1 LPRSGQKTSFVIVSC
16 QIEAGQ
22 RERFSKSTASA
33 YLDGTEDFNRSLAA
47 DNAMEKSNMEYTAE
61 NLCPEIA
68 ERERCAAL
76 AEAEAR
82 EFERIK
88 MYPVARA
95 MRALACRIK
104 ESSLTQEFDTRTA
117 SGNIERAAV

>member
-1 LPRSGQKTSFVIVSC
+1 
-16 QIEAGQ
+16 
-22 RERFSKSTASA
+22 
-33 YLDGTEDFNRSLAA
+33 
-47 DNAMEKSNMEYTAE
+47 MEYTAE

-68 ERERCAAL
+68 ERERCAAI
-76 AEAEAR
+76 AEAQAR

-104 ESSLTQEFDTRTA
+104 GSSLTPGFDTRTA
-117 SGNIERAAV
+117 SRDIERAAI

>member
-1 LPRSGQKTSFVIVSC
+1 
-16 QIEAGQ
+16 
-22 RERFSKSTASA
+22 
-33 YLDGTEDFNRSLAA
+33 
-47 DNAMEKSNMEYTAE
+47 MEYAAE

-68 ERERCAAL
+68 ERERCAAM
-76 AEAEAR
+76 AEAQAR

-117 SGNIERAAV
+117 LAISPRFEGHML